1 MKNIKAYSLTVVL
14 VILLPLMGACT
25 KSSLDTSML
34 YVPSTS
40 EVTANATL
48 LELQQGRTLYINN
61 CSVCHGLYS
70 PDNYAPA
77 QWKTVLD
84 NMAPRTSMSAS
95 EVLLV
100 TKYVSKGKQ

>member
-1 MKNIKAYSLTVVL
+1 MKKIKSYCLTVVS
-14 VILLPLMGACT
+14 VSLLLLMGACT

-34 YVPSTS
+34 YVPSYS

-48 LELQQGRTLYINN
+48 QELEQGRELYINN

-77 QWKTVLD
+77 QWETVLN
-84 NMAPRTSMSAS
+84 NMAPRTSLTSS